1 MAEEGPA
8 GATPGVLHKIV
19 LCTMQN
25 IYCVESAEMFLMLCT
40 PPEKNVNV
48 ARAIGSKVIKNL
60 KEIA

>member
-40 PPEKNVNV
+40 APEKKCERCKSN
-48 ARAIGSKVIKNL
+48 RIKGH
-60 KEIA
+60 